1 MKIEIPG
8 RGELEIHHL
17 LLDYNGT
24 IACDGQLIPIVAEKI
39 QVIHEQG
46 VKVHVLTA
54 DTHGNARDQCG
65 RLPVILQIFDRS
77 DAAGSKAEIAEKLDG
92 ETCLCVGNGFNDGEM
107 FAACGL
113 AVAVIGKEGCAV
125 ESLVKADLV
134 CTNIEDALD
143 LLLKP
148 KRMVASLRG

>member
-1 MKIEIPG
+1 MKVEIPG
-8 RGELEIHHL
+8 RGELEIRQL

-54 DTHGNARDQCG
+54 DTHGNARAQCG
-65 RLPVILQIFDRS
+65 CLPVALQVFDRS
-77 DAAGSKAEIAEKLDG
+77 DAAGSKAKIAETLG
-92 ETCLCVGNGFNDGEM
+92 SEICFCVGNGANDGEM
-107 FAACGL
+107 FEACGL

-125 ESLVKADLV
+125 QSLIKADLV

-143 LLLKP
+143 LLIKP